1 MNSMVAFLT
10 DILTFKAISEADSCS
25 CNAQLV
31 QSLLVTA
38 TVLGKPTKCHCQCQ
52 QLSLYPII
60 FSISYKEILF
70 GTKKRSL

>member
-38 TVLGKPTKCHCQCQ
+38 IVLAGETHKVSMSAIVA
-52 QLSLYPII
+52 LSDD
-60 FSISYKEILF
+60 FQYK
-70 GTKKRSL
+70 